1 MAGLFANR
9 GKHLY
14 TNSPRCGW
22 PGIVAVAGH
31 KYDDKYFDENYYT
44 AFQQISRTT
53 SKLKGCHYD
62 STDYSSIGV
71 CSSSDI
77 CGSIEG
83 SSGSGSGSIEGD
95 SGSGNGGFIC
105 GDGRGDDI
113 DCISTDEIMISK
125 KRKVLDNENSIR

>member
-1 MAGLFANR
+1 M
-9 GKHLY
+9 
-14 TNSPRCGW
+14 
-22 PGIVAVAGH
+22 AGH

-62 STDYSSIGV
+62 STDCSSIGV

-77 CGSIEG
+77 GG
-83 SSGSGSGSIEGD
+83 SSGSSSGSIEGD
-95 SGSGNGGFIC
+95 SGNGGLKC
-105 GDGRGDDI
+105 GDGRGHDI

-125 KRKVLDNENSIR
+125 KRKVLDNGNSIR

>member
-1 MAGLFANR
+1 M
-9 GKHLY
+9 
-14 TNSPRCGW
+14 
-22 PGIVAVAGH
+22 AGH

-77 CGSIEG
+77 GG
-83 SSGSGSGSIEGD
+83 SSGSGSLIKLTEKHDSGSGSIEGD
-95 SGSGNGGFIC
+95 SGSGNGGFKC
-105 GDGRGDDI
+105 GDGRGNDI

-125 KRKVLDNENSIR
+125 KRKVLDNGNSIR

>member
-1 MAGLFANR
+1 M
-9 GKHLY
+9 
-14 TNSPRCGW
+14 
-22 PGIVAVAGH
+22 AGH

-77 CGSIEG
+77 GG
-83 SSGSGSGSIEGD
+83 SSGSSSGSSGSGSGSLIKLTEKHDSGSGSIEGD
-95 SGSGNGGFIC
+95 SGSGNGGFKC

-125 KRKVLDNENSIR
+125 KRKVLDNGNSIR